1 MLDIFTPII
10 PEDKLHPN
18 FKVLRAESNR
28 YARNTISSWTEGF
41 VDRDGK
47 IIQEFQSTFNSSF
60 WEFYLNASF
69 NTLGFNIDY
78 SYDRPDFL
86 LDKGGRTYAV
96 EATISNHPDGAAP
109 EWEKGPIP
117 KITADM
123 WFQIINLSTIR
134 LANAIFSKHKKFL
147 NSYAKLDHVKNNPFI
162 LCVAPFEQPLFFE
175 QADNAIRRVLY
186 KFSAP
191 LYIKD
196 EDTGKVRVVGEE
208 HIEKVVKHNDQI
220 IDLGFFTNDK
230 MKEIS
235 AIIFSNT
242 ATTTKAKAL
251 DSANHPTTLFHATRF
266 QQGAWD
272 TPYSIVGLGEEYHET
287 LLDGLHIFLNPFA
300 ERPIDPDQ
308 FFSEEISLHTYDPV
322 EELPLEFVNDGAL
335 LSHGC
340 ISFHSKETI
349 NDLKL
354 QQKDLEFKDY
364 SFEWEED
371 KLYPLT
377 ATVGT
382 GMNNHL
388 AHYCGWTIVVFQDS
402 IDKDWG
408 AFAKGEQVYTI
419 QRFISLGD
427 KKGMLSPHDFYDTK
441 EAAFDEIK
449 KLINEHVKL
458 VSV

>member
-10 PEDKLHPN
+10 PEEKLHPN
-18 FKVLRAESNR
+18 FKVLMAESNQF
-28 YARNTISSWTEGF
+28 ARDIISSWTEGF

-69 NTLGFNIDY
+69 NKLGFDIDY
-78 SYDRPDFL
+78 SHDRPDFL
-86 LDKGGRTYAV
+86 LVKEGQTYAV
-96 EATISNHPDGAAP
+96 EATISNHPDGATP
-109 EWEKGPIP
+109 EWERGHIP
-117 KITADM
+117 EITADM

-134 LANAIFSKHKKFL
+134 IANAIYSKHGKFR
-147 NSYAKLDHVKNNPFI
+147 NSYVKLDHVKNNPFI
-162 LCVAPFEQPLFFE
+162 LCVAPFEQPLFFA

-196 EDTGKVRVVGEE
+196 ENTGEVRLVGEE
-208 HIEKVVKHNDQI
+208 HIEKVVKHNDQEI
-220 IDLGFFTNDK
+220 ELGFFTNDS

-251 DSANHPTTLFHATRF
+251 DSANHSTTLFYATRF
-266 QQGAWD
+266 QQKAWD
-272 TPYSIVGLGEEYHET
+272 TPYIIVGTGEEYNET
-287 LLDGLHIFLNPFA
+287 LLDGLHIYLNPFA
-300 ERPIDPDQ
+300 DKPIDPDQ
-308 FFSEEISLHTYDPV
+308 FFSEEISLHAYDPV
-322 EELPLEFVNDGAL
+322 ERLPLEFVNDGAL
-335 LSHGC
+335 LTHGC
-340 ISFHSKETI
+340 ISFHSEETLK
-349 NDLKL
+349 DLKL
-354 QQKDLEFKDY
+354 HQNDLEFKDY

-382 GMNNHL
+382 GINNHL
-388 AHYCGWTIVVFQDS
+388 AHYCGWTIAVFQDS

-419 QRFISLGD
+419 QRFISLSD
-427 KKGMLSPHDFYDTK
+427 KQGMLSTPDFYETK

-449 KLINEHVKL
+449 KIINKQVKL
-458 VSV
+458 V